1 VKRFLP
7 PSLAPTLFFQPP
19 LHRRQECSRPRD
31 ETIKRFI
38 SFFFA
43 FAFSFSFACD
53 RHKQEQA
60 GPPKSRQ
67 PVFPV
72 ELTSIEERDL
82 EFVIQA
88 VGSVEPYE
96 MVQLTSRVPGAV
108 DKANFLE
115 GQHVKAGELIAEIDI
130 KRYQVSVKSA
140 QAALLRANASQAET
154 KAALE
159 RRQLAQTNSPGLIST
174 EELELHKA
182 RHTTAL
188 ADQMSAQAALE
199 QAKLNLSDAYV
210 RAPFEG
216 VLQSRMVQTG
226 QYVQPGHILTTL
238 LRKNPVLVRFKVTDD
253 EASQIRTG
261 MKISFNVGNNLP
273 PFSGEVFFVASSAD
287 IASRM
292 VLISAKIDNPGSID
306 IPLGA
311 FANVTVFVGN
321 KPKALVISQ
330 MAIRPTERGFLA
342 FVVESVVENNV
353 EKKIARERVLQLG
366 LRTVDGLV
374 EVQKGLHPNE
384 MLVIRGAEA
393 LREGSLVSVKTAP
406 PAIELKAMP

>member
-1 VKRFLP
+1 MKHFL
-7 PSLAPTLFFQPP
+7 SLSLS
-19 LHRRQECSRPRD
+19 L
-31 ETIKRFI
+31 
-38 SFFFA
+38 FFA
-43 FAFSFSFACD
+43 FFALPFFVACG
-53 RHKQEQA
+53 KQNDQKA
-60 GPPKSRQ
+60 NTSTSRQ

-72 ELTSIEERDL
+72 ELTSIEEREL

-108 DKANFLE
+108 DKADFLE

-130 KRYQVSVKSA
+130 NRYQLAVKSA
-140 QAALLRANASQAET
+140 QATLLRANANLTET

-159 RRQLAQTNSPGLIST
+159 RRQQAQKNSPGLIST

-182 RHTTAL
+182 RYSTAL

-199 QAKLNLSDAYV
+199 QAKLNLSDAHV
-210 RAPFEG
+210 RAPFDG
-216 VLQSRMVQTG
+216 VLQSRTVQTG

-253 EASQIRTG
+253 EASQLKPG
-261 MKISFNVGNNLP
+261 MKISFNTGNNLP
-273 PFSGEVFFVASSAD
+273 PLSGEIFFIASLANT
-287 IASRM
+287 ASRM
-292 VLISAKIDNPGSID
+292 VLVSAKIDNVESIE

-311 FANVTVFVGN
+311 FANVTAFVGN
-321 KPKALVISQ
+321 KPKALVIPQ
-330 MAIRPTERGFLA
+330 LAIRPTERGFLA

-366 LRTVDGLV
+366 LRTIDGLV

-384 MLVIRGAEA
+384 MLVMRGAEA
-393 LREGSLVSVKTAP
+393 LKEGSLVSVKTAKP
-406 PAIELKAMP
+406 PAIELKATP

>member
-1 VKRFLP
+1 MKYFLAL
-7 PSLAPTLFFQPP
+7 SFILCALSTACNQP
-19 LHRRQECSRPRD
+19 
-31 ETIKRFI
+31 
-38 SFFFA
+38 
-43 FAFSFSFACD
+43 
-53 RHKQEQA
+53 KQEQTNA
-60 GPPKSRQ
+60 PKSRQ

-72 ELTSIEERDL
+72 ELTSIEERNL
-82 EFVIQA
+82 EFVIHA

-96 MVQLTSRVPGAV
+96 RVQLTSRVPGAV

-115 GQHVKAGELIAEIDI
+115 GQHVKAGELIAEIDV
-130 KRYQVSVKSA
+130 KRYQVAVKSA
-140 QAALLRANASQAET
+140 EAALLRANASQTET

-159 RRQLAQTNSPGLIST
+159 RRQLAQKNSPGLIST
-174 EELELHKA
+174 EEIELHKA
-182 RHTTAL
+182 RHATAL

-216 VLQSRMVQTG
+216 VLQSRTVQTG
-226 QYVQPGHILTTL
+226 QYVQPGHVLTTL

-253 EASQIRTG
+253 EASQLKTG
-261 MKISFNVGNNLP
+261 MKISFNVGNHLP
-273 PFSGEVFFVASSAD
+273 PFSGEIFFVASSAD
-287 IASRM
+287 VVSRM
-292 VLISAKIDNPGSID
+292 VLVSAKIDNPHSID

-321 KPKALVISQ
+321 KPKALVIPQ
-330 MAIRPTERGFLA
+330 LAIRPTERGFLA

-353 EKKIARERVLQLG
+353 ERKIARERVLQLG

-374 EVQKGLHPNE
+374 EVQKGLNPNE

-393 LREGSLVSVKTAP
+393 LREGSLVSVQTAKP
-406 PAIELKAMP
+406 PAVELKATP

>member
-1 VKRFLP
+1 M
-7 PSLAPTLFFQPP
+7 
-19 LHRRQECSRPRD
+19 
-31 ETIKRFI
+31 KRFI
-38 SFFFA
+38 PLSLVFFA
-43 FAFSFSFACD
+43 LSLSMACD
-53 RHKQEQA
+53 LLWKKETDNT
-60 GPPKSRQ
+60 KSRQ

-72 ELTSIEERDL
+72 ELAPLQEL
-82 EFVIQA
+82 NLPFVIQA

-96 MVQLTSRVPGAV
+96 MVQITSRVPGAV

-115 GQHVKAGELIAEIDI
+115 GQYVKAGELIAEIDI

-140 QAALLRANASQAET
+140 ESTLLRANATKAET

-159 RRQLAQTNSPGLIST
+159 RRQQAQKNSPGLIST
-174 EELELHKA
+174 EELELHNAKYS
-182 RHTTAL
+182 TAL

-199 QAKLNLSDAYV
+199 QAKLNLNDAYV

-216 VLQSRMVQTG
+216 ILQSRTVQTG

-238 LRKNPVLVRFKVTDD
+238 LRKNPILVRFKVTDS
-253 EASQIRTG
+253 EASHIKTG

-273 PFSGEVFFVASSAD
+273 PLAGEVFFIASSAD
-287 IASRM
+287 VVSRM
-292 VLISAKIDNPGSID
+292 VLVSAKIDNVESKD
-306 IPLGA
+306 IPLGS
-311 FANVTVFVGN
+311 FANVTVSVGN
-321 KPKALVISQ
+321 KPNSLVIPQ

-342 FVVESVVENNV
+342 FVVETMVEDNV

-366 LRTVDGLV
+366 LRTPDGLV

-393 LREGSLVSVKTAP
+393 LKEGSLVSVQTTAP
-406 PAIELKAMP
+406 PAAELKAMP